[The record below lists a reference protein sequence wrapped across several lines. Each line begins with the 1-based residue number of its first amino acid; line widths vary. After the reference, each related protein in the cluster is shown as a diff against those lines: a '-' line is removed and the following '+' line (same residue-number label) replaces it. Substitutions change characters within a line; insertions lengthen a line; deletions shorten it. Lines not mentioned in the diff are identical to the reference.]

1 MYIYDYA
8 NQRPGH
14 PTLRRNPDS
23 LAVVNESR
31 NPGDRPTFVAYREYA
46 FNVAMRSTAPPT
58 PDGGGAAVDDLPQVA
73 RFDAYQPP
81 LQPPDIEAAFRRPHY
96 VFLAH
101 KVTTAEER
109 LREMSRWS
117 RAVEPGVGGTVQ
129 PTVRDLRTELHLL
142 VPGLQF
148 GTRDILDV
156 IPHRSLFTLV
166 ELIVLQLVGDID
178 RRSAALRARD
188 EVRVI
193 VESRENAA
201 RIIARLLMQK
211 SYIKKVRKRLSL
223 GDIVEKRVRKRLSL
237 GDIME
242 ESVQRGIPKLKKAS
256 RGGKS

>member
-193 VESRENAA
+193 VESREHAA
-201 RIIARLLMQK
+201 RIIARLMQK

-223 GDIVEKRVRKRLSL
+223 GDIMEERVRKRLSL

-242 ESVQRGIPKLKKAS
+242 ESIQRGIPKLKKAS
-256 RGGKS
+256 RGGK